1 MNGSI
6 AFDGV
11 RFEYPGRP
19 EPVADLSLRIA
30 AGELVVLT
38 GPSGSGKTTLTR
50 LVNGL
55 LPHFHPGRLTGRI
68 LLDGRDLAELE
79 NWERG
84 RSIGSVFQDP
94 RSQFFSNEVAGE
106 IAFGCENYGLPHREI
121 VERVH
126 ETAGALRL
134 EGILGRALRGLSYGM
149 RQRVAIASARAVD
162 PRVYVLDEPS
172 ANLDLDSTE
181 DLHELLRGLKERGR
195 TVIVAE
201 HRLHHLM
208 DLADR
213 IVCLREGRIETE
225 FTADEFVA
233 LPEQRLVEM
242 GLRMP
247 SLEALRPRPC
257 ERPEPPAA
265 ASPIVEAVGLRRRY
279 GRTRALD
286 GVDLR
291 LLPGQI
297 TALVGPNGAG
307 KSVLGRTLAGLV
319 RPDSG
324 EVRLR
329 GGPARSS
336 RRRHEVWYIG
346 QDLDSQLFGESVLD
360 ELLTGRRHR
369 DRLHGRATGILRELG
384 LDGLAEQHPST
395 LSGGQKQRLV
405 LGAALMDEAP
415 VLILD
420 EPTSGL
426 DGRTMRSVSALLR
439 RLAGQGRT
447 VVLITH
453 DVECALECCTRVVRM
468 EAGRITDDTA
478 LRSVGQLL
486 ALAGRRAAPGPEPER
501 GPGR

>member
-1 MNGSI
+1 MGASI
-6 AFDGV
+6 AFDGI
-11 RFEYPGRP
+11 RFEYTGGSDLI
-19 EPVADLSLRIA
+19 VDLSLRVA
-30 AGELVVLT
+30 PGELVVLT

-55 LPHFHPGRLTGRI
+55 LPHFYPGRLTGRV
-68 LLDGRDLAELE
+68 LLDGHDLAGLE
-79 NWERG
+79 TWERG

-106 IAFGCENYGLPHREI
+106 IAFGCENYGLEHQEI

-126 ETAGALRL
+126 ETAAALRL
-134 EGILGRALRGLSYGM
+134 EDILGRALRGLSYGM
-149 RQRVAIASARAVD
+149 RQRIAIASARAVD
-162 PRVYVLDEPS
+162 PQVYVLDEPS

-181 DLHELLRGLKERGR
+181 DLHELIRGLKERGR

-201 HRLHHLM
+201 HRLHYLM

-213 IVCLREGRIETE
+213 IVCLRHGRIEAE
-225 FTADEFVA
+225 FTADEFAA
-233 LPEQRLVEM
+233 LPGRRLVEM

-247 SLEALRPRPC
+247 SLESLRHDPRPS
-257 ERPEPPAA
+257 EPGTAA
-265 ASPIVEAVGLRRRY
+265 GPVLEARALRRRF
-279 GRTRALD
+279 GRATALG

-291 LLPGQI
+291 LRPGEI

-307 KSVLGRTLAGLV
+307 KSVLGRTLAGLA

-329 GGPARSS
+329 GGPARRS

-369 DRLHGRATGILRELG
+369 DRLRGRATGILRELG

-395 LSGGQKQRLV
+395 LSGGQKQRLI

-486 ALAGRRAAPGPEPER
+486 ARAGRRAAPGPEPER